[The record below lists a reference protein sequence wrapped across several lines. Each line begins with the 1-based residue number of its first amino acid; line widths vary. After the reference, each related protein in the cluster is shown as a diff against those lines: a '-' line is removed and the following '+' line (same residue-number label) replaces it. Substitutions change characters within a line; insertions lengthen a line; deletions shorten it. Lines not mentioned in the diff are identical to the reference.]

1 MTTTEKQTTSPRSS
15 RTPSLQLPSPRLRSH
30 LPPSGPLDVPSEGS
44 PLHGDGLRVECV
56 LELMRFVG
64 KAVPLSTLL
73 DEAPKRIARALEAD
87 VASIYL
93 REGDGD
99 GLVMRGNVGFT
110 QANCVGRI
118 RLRVGEGLTGLAVAT
133 MQPIAAVRAARQPG
147 FRGFP
152 QLDEDLFPAF
162 IAVPIFGS
170 TKAIG
175 ALVLQR
181 RGERPF
187 TAPEIS
193 LALALTAPI
202 SSALRHAQ
210 VLDEL
215 RDKGR
220 GRTGGGTRKVTL
232 TGVPVVAGRAMGA
245 LAALRRPAL
254 SARGPRENVT
264 IATRVK
270 RLRAAFDATQRA
282 LHALAER
289 ADEAGLSSETKF
301 LGSYQLMVADARLRQ
316 RACELIRE
324 GRSTGEALG
333 TVAREVARN
342 ATSATGDPFLAER
355 AEDIED
361 LCNAVLMLA
370 SPDPRA
376 QMPSH
381 CVLLGDQISVF
392 DLLISMR
399 AKPVGVAVTDA
410 AKAPRVHAL
419 LELMG
424 VPSITDVAGAFRWAT
439 PGDVVVLDA
448 DHGFLVI
455 NPSRAEVTAL
465 RASRRAA
472 TQTAK
477 ESAAGEA

>member
-1 MTTTEKQTTSPRSS
+1 MHTIDKQGMPARSS
-15 RTPSLQLPSPRLRSH
+15 STPSSREL
-30 LPPSGPLDVPSEGS
+30 GPLDVPSEGS
-44 PLHGDGLRVECV
+44 PLHGEGLRAERV

-64 KAVPLSTLL
+64 KAMPLSTLL
-73 DEAPKRIARALEAD
+73 DEAPKRIAAILEAD

-93 REGDGD
+93 LEGDGE

-118 RLRVGEGLTGLAVAT
+118 RLRVGEGLTGLSVET
-133 MQPIAAVRAARQPG
+133 MQPVAAVRAPRQPG

-162 IAVPIFGS
+162 ISVPILGS
-170 TKAIG
+170 AKAIG

-187 TAPEIS
+187 SPTEVS

-215 RDKGR
+215 REKGR
-220 GRTGGGTRKVTL
+220 RRAGTGTRKVTL
-232 TGVPVVAGRAMGA
+232 PGVPVVAGRAMGA

-254 SARGPRENVT
+254 AAPGPRENVT
-264 IATRVK
+264 PATRIK
-270 RLRAAFDATQRA
+270 RLRLAFDHTQRA
-282 LHALAER
+282 LYALAER
-289 ADEAGLSSETKF
+289 AAEAGLSAETKF

-316 RACELIRE
+316 RARELIRK
-324 GRSTGEALG
+324 GASTGEALG
-333 TVAREVARN
+333 EVAREVARN
-342 ATSATGDPFLAER
+342 ATRVAGDPFLAER
-355 AEDIED
+355 AEDVED

-370 SPDPRA
+370 SPDPQA
-376 QMPSH
+376 ELPSH
-381 CVLLGDQISVF
+381 CVLLGDQITVF

-399 AKPVGVAVTDA
+399 AKPVGVVVTDV
-410 AKAPRVHAL
+410 AKSTRLHPL

-424 VPSITDVAGAFRWAT
+424 VPSIVDVAGVFRWAN
-439 PGDVVVLDA
+439 PGDVVVVDA

-455 NPSRAEVTAL
+455 NPSRAEVAAL
-465 RASRRAA
+465 RASRRPSGPLR
-472 TQTAK
+472 T
-477 ESAAGEA
+477 SG